1 LALYPILN
9 PVCGDQIGLYSEIPQ
24 IPAPWRLAYL
34 HLRRSCIVHRCVDEQ
49 RHLQFHAD
57 IKEPTV
63 RSPKATASI
72 AGIIAPPSARFV
84 IDGEGTI

>member
-1 LALYPILN
+1 
-9 PVCGDQIGLYSEIPQ
+9 
-24 IPAPWRLAYL
+24 
-34 HLRRSCIVHRCVDEQ
+34 VHRCVDEQ
-49 RHLQFHAD
+49 RHLHFHAD